1 MPRLGVAIGALALIY
16 LQARLWLLPGNLR
29 ELAELEAQATTAIAA
44 NAAQARSNAEAEA
57 WVRLLEADL
66 PSIEYQA
73 RHELGLIR
81 PDETLYLIPQ

>member
-44 NAAQARSNAEAEA
+44 NAEAEA